1 MKLLAD
7 EYHLSR
13 GESRVAFSSHNVIR
27 VAAAVNKHVMFPLA
41 AVIVYKELRSQESK
55 VIKEG
60 KYTPKNYLHCEAK

>member
-41 AVIVYKELRSQESK
+41 AVIVYKEAAGDAGE
-55 VIKEG
+55 
-60 KYTPKNYLHCEAK
+60 

>member
-13 GESRVAFSSHNVIR
+13 GESRVASSHNVIR

-41 AVIVYKELRSQESK
+41 AVIVYKEAA
-55 VIKEG
+55 
-60 KYTPKNYLHCEAK
+60 EAGE

>member
-13 GESRVAFSSHNVIR
+13 VASSHNVIR

-41 AVIVYKELRSQESK
+41 AVIVYKEAA
-55 VIKEG
+55 
-60 KYTPKNYLHCEAK
+60 EAGE